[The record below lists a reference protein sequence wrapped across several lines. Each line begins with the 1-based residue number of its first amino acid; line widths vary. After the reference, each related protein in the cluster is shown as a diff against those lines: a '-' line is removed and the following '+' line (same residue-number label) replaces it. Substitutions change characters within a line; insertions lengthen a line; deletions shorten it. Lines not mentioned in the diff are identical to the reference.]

1 MLIPP
6 HPEAAPIRE
15 PLVLRLRHGLRSW
28 LALLTPFS
36 YRLPVGVE
44 TILGQRLLL
53 VNEPQAVRR
62 VLLEEVEHFPK
73 HPFTFWVLEPL
84 IGRGVFSVNGEEWR
98 RQRRLID
105 QALQQA
111 RLTRVFPQM
120 QAACADLIARLEPQ
134 ADGRDVDMQTTMTLV
149 TADVIVRTLTSEP
162 LAAAEAEQVFLAFSR
177 YQRRAAITLILRLLR
192 LPRLLLQGYL
202 ARHARPIRA
211 WLHRRI
217 DARLAAAAPS
227 QDLLQALV
235 DSGAFSRE
243 QLVDQV
249 CTLFLAGHETSAAA
263 LAMAAWL
270 LSQSPAVQG
279 RLQRELQALLAGSD
293 RPLQPDDLRQLPY
306 TLAVFQETLRL
317 YPPLIFF
324 TRESSRDTELA
335 GQRCPLRALV
345 SISPWV
351 IHRHHNLWPDP
362 DGFDPE
368 RFLAAG
374 AAGPAWPPMAER
386 PREAYL
392 PFGLGPRHCP
402 GAAFAQQEALL
413 VLAELV
419 RHFELLPA
427 GGPAPDLVGRLTLRS
442 RNGIAVKLRRRSCS
456 PATA

>member
-1 MLIPP
+1 MMIPP
-6 HPEAAPIRE
+6 HPEPAPFRE
-15 PLVLRLRHGLRSW
+15 PFVLRLRRGLRSW

-36 YRLPVGVE
+36 YRLPVGME

-62 VLLEEVEHFPK
+62 VLVEEVEQFPK

-98 RQRRLID
+98 GQRRLID

-120 QAACADLIARLEPQ
+120 QAACSDLIERLGPQ

-149 TADVIVRTLTSEP
+149 TADVIVRTITSVP

-177 YQRRAAITLILRLLR
+177 YQHRAAITLILRLLR
-192 LPRLLLQGYL
+192 IPRALLQGYL
-202 ARHARPIRA
+202 ARHARPIRD
-211 WLHRRI
+211 WLDGRI
-217 DARLAAAAPS
+217 APRLASAEPH
-227 QDLLQALV
+227 QDLLQTLV
-235 DSGAFSRE
+235 DSGAFSRA

-270 LSQSPAVQG
+270 LSRSPEAQG
-279 RLQRELQALLAGSD
+279 RLHRELQALLAGSE
-293 RPLQPDDLRQLPY
+293 RPLEPEDLRQLPY
-306 TLAVFQETLRL
+306 GLAVFQETLRL

-324 TRESSRDTELA
+324 TREASRDTELA
-335 GQRCPLRALV
+335 GARCPLRSLV

-351 IHRHHNLWPDP
+351 IHRHHSLWPDP
-362 DGFDPE
+362 DGFDPD
-368 RFLAAG
+368 RFLQE
-374 AAGPAWPPMAER
+374 PAPAPER

-392 PFGLGPRHCP
+392 PFGLGPRQCP

-419 RHFELLPA
+419 RNFELLPA
-427 GGPAPDLVGRLTLRS
+427 SGPLPDLVGRLTLRS
-442 RNGIAVKLRRRSCS
+442 RNGIPVKLRRRPCS
-456 PATA
+456 PATG